1 MTEETRTGYRGKCLY
16 KTGKCTNE
24 RALKTSGVAHNLCDE
39 HRNRQNEHQRRLD
52 AKNRL
57 YRKEKQTK
65 SSRQGT
71 RHAPYIKSN
80 NPDVVGFGK
89 NGEHLMTSDSE
100 LTNNPSTAMQ
110 INLSTIASQAKLTPK
125 SSVSFDA
132 TPPSAVFLPSR
143 VQSEM
148 NLTRDFDGIV
158 VPLPSVLKGQER
170 VNFRTRV
177 YQRIMD
183 YMTEEFIR
191 LHQTKNG
198 TCCPSN
204 SVDEG
209 ITVSTMK
216 EDQTH
221 VNLQCTNQNTDT
233 ESLLTIVQDNEIKET
248 QTAPFE
254 SASLIDRD
262 VQHSTRTDSSH
273 SQSGYEEGSDHSLP
287 SLAALAYHMCS
298 DKT

>member
-1 MTEETRTGYRGKCLY
+1 MTVETRTGYRGKCLY

-71 RHAPYIKSN
+71 RNAPYIKSSN
-80 NPDVVGFGK
+80 SDIVGFVKHGDQF
-89 NGEHLMTSDSE
+89 TSSDSGSA
-100 LTNNPSTAMQ
+100 NNSNTVMSMNFP
-110 INLSTIASQAKLTPK
+110 TIAQAKLTPT
-125 SSVSFDA
+125 SSVSFDP
-132 TPPSAVFLPSR
+132 TPPSAVFVPGR
-143 VQSEM
+143 IQSEM
-148 NLTRDFDGIV
+148 NMTREFDGIV
-158 VPLPSVLKGQER
+158 VPLPSLLKGQER
-170 VNFRTRV
+170 INFRTRV

-191 LHQTKNG
+191 LHQSKNG
-198 TCCPSN
+198 TYCPSTPI
-204 SVDEG
+204 VDG
-209 ITVSTMK
+209 SKGTTME
-216 EDQTH
+216 EDQTR
-221 VNLQCTNQNTDT
+221 VNIQCTNQNTDT
-233 ESLLTIVQDNEIKET
+233 ESFLTIVQDNDIKRA

-254 SASLIDRD
+254 STSLIDR
-262 VQHSTRTDSSH
+262 VLQQSARSDSSLSRNEH
-273 SQSGYEEGSDHSLP
+273 EGCNDHSLP